1 MKKQQCDRPKIEI
14 FKKPENTRIASLA
27 LILAK
32 LINKIK
38 KYRFGIIK
46 LKNHLMIIKTIYV
59 FLNKPGILTLF
70 FNLKNS
76 RQQKQT
82 P

>member
-14 FKKPENTRIASLA
+14 FKKSENTRIASLA

-32 LINKIK
+32 LINKVK

>member
-32 LINKIK
+32 LINKVK
-38 KYRFGIIK
+38 KYRLGIIK
-46 LKNHLMIIKTIYV
+46 LKNHLMIIKTM
-59 FLNKPGILTLF
+59 
-70 FNLKNS
+70 
-76 RQQKQT
+76 
-82 P
+82 